1 MNMLWYLIKIGG
13 VTMVILLA
21 MSVVSVAII
30 LERVIFY
37 RGKSRLKRK
46 DLMLRIRQEL
56 KKGGVNPAMKICRD
70 SNAPFAQVVYAG
82 LNFFDCSEKEISNN
96 MERQIII
103 ETVILE
109 RFTSV
114 IGTIGSVAVYIG
126 LLGTILGILKAF
138 HDVSISGSGGIS
150 VIIGGI
156 SEALST
162 TAAGLTIAVPAV
174 AIYNYCMKKIDDF
187 IKDMEL
193 AASETMD
200 LISAIK
206 K

>member
-1 MNMLWYLIKIGG
+1 MNIWHLIKIGG
-13 VTMVILLA
+13 FTMVILLIL
-21 MSVVSVAII
+21 SVVSVAII
-30 LERVIFY
+30 LERYIFY
-37 RGKSRLKRK
+37 HYKAKLKRS
-46 DLMLRIRQEL
+46 DFMLKIRHEL
-56 KKGGVNPAMKICRD
+56 KKNGVKQALGICRSAD
-70 SNAPFAQVVYAG
+70 APFVQVVSAG

-96 MERQIII
+96 MERQVII

-126 LLGTILGILKAF
+126 LLGTITGILRAF

-162 TAAGLTIAVPAV
+162 TAMGLSIAIPAV
-174 AIYNYCMKKIDDF
+174 AAYNYSMKKIDDF

>member
-1 MNMLWYLIKIGG
+1 MNIWYLVKIGG
-13 VTMVILLA
+13 VTMVVLLV

-30 LERVIFY
+30 LERFIFY
-37 RGKSRLKRK
+37 RKKAKLKRK
-46 DLMLRIRQEL
+46 DFMLTIRQEL
-56 KKGGVNPAMKICRD
+56 KNKDLGRAIKICES
-70 SNAPFAQVVYAG
+70 SNAPFAQVTHAG
-82 LNFFDCSEKEISNN
+82 LSFLDCSEKEISNN

-103 ETVILE
+103 ETVTLE
-109 RFTSV
+109 RFTSGV
-114 IGTIGSVAVYIG
+114 GTIGSVAVYIG

-138 HDVSISGSGGIS
+138 HDVSIRGSGGIG

-162 TAAGLTIAVPAV
+162 TAAGLCVAVPAV
-174 AIYNYCMKKIDDF
+174 AAYNYFMKKIDDF

-200 LISAIK
+200 LISIIK

>member
-1 MNMLWYLIKIGG
+1 MNIWHLIKIGG
-13 VTMVILLA
+13 VTMVVLLIL
-21 MSVVSVAII
+21 SVVSVAII
-30 LERVIFY
+30 LERYIFY
-37 RGKSRLKRK
+37 YFKAKLKRK
-46 DLMLRIRQEL
+46 DFMLKIRQVL
-56 KKGGVNPAMKICRD
+56 KTGGVKAALEICKGAD
-70 SNAPFAQVVYAG
+70 APFVGVVHAG
-82 LNFFDCSEKEISNN
+82 LSFFDCSEKEISNN

-114 IGTIGSVAVYIG
+114 VGTIASVSVYIG
-126 LLGTILGILKAF
+126 LLGTITGILKAF
-138 HDVSISGSGGIS
+138 RDVAASGSSGMS
-150 VIIGGI
+150 VIIGGL

-162 TAAGLTIAVPAV
+162 TAAGLTIAIPAV
-174 AIYNYCMKKIDDF
+174 AAYNYSMKKIEDF

>member
-1 MNMLWYLIKIGG
+1 MNIWHLIKTGG
-13 VTMVILLA
+13 VTMVVLLVL
-21 MSVVSVAII
+21 SIVSVAII
-30 LERVIFY
+30 LERFIFY
-37 RGKSRLKRK
+37 RNKARLKRK
-46 DLMLRIRQEL
+46 DFMLKIRQEL
-56 KKGGVNPAMKICRD
+56 KKRDLNRAMKICENSD
-70 SNAPFAQVVYAG
+70 APFAKVAHAG
-82 LNFFDCSEKEISNN
+82 LSFFDCSEKEISNN

-103 ETVILE
+103 ETVTLE
-109 RFTSV
+109 RFTSG

-138 HDVSISGSGGIS
+138 HDVSVSGSGGIS

-162 TAAGLTIAVPAV
+162 TAAGLTIAIPAV
-174 AIYNYCMKKIDDF
+174 AAYNYFMKKIDDF

>member
-1 MNMLWYLIKIGG
+1 MNIWYLIKIGG
-13 VTMVILLA
+13 VTMVVLLVL
-21 MSVVSVAII
+21 SIISIAII
-30 LERVIFY
+30 LERFIFY
-37 RGKSRLKRK
+37 RKKARLKRN
-46 DLMLRIRQEL
+46 DFMLKIRKEIKNGSL
-56 KKGGVNPAMKICRD
+56 NSAIEVCKS
-70 SNAPFAQVVYAG
+70 SNSPFAQVTYAG
-82 LNFFDCSEKEISNN
+82 LSFFGSSEKEASNN

-103 ETVILE
+103 ETVTLE
-109 RFTSV
+109 RFTSG

-138 HDVSISGSGGIS
+138 HDVSISGSGGIG

-162 TAAGLTIAVPAV
+162 TAAGLCVAVPAV
-174 AIYNYCMKKIDDF
+174 AAYNYFMKKIDDF

-200 LISAIK
+200 LLSAIK

>member
-1 MNMLWYLIKIGG
+1 MNMLWHLIKIGG
-13 VTMVILLA
+13 VTMVVLLA
-21 MSVVSVAII
+21 ISVVSVAII

-37 RGKSRLKRK
+37 RSKSRLKRK
-46 DLMLRIRQEL
+46 DLMLRIRHEI
-56 KKGGVNPAMKICRD
+56 KKGGINPAMKICKD

-114 IGTIGSVAVYIG
+114 IGTIASVSVYIG
-126 LLGTILGILKAF
+126 LLGTITGILRAF
-138 HDVSISGSGGIS
+138 HDVSISGSSSIS

-174 AIYNYCMKKIDDF
+174 AAYNYCMKKIDDF

>member
-1 MNMLWYLIKIGG
+1 MNMLLHLIKIGG
-13 VTMVILLA
+13 VTMVILLV

-37 RGKSRLKRK
+37 RRKSKLKRK
-46 DLMLRIRQEL
+46 DFMSRIRQEL

-70 SNAPFAQVVYAG
+70 SDAPFAQVAYAG
-82 LNFFDCSEKEISNN
+82 LSFFDCSEKEISNN
-96 MERQIII
+96 MERQVII

-109 RFTSV
+109 RFTSI
-114 IGTIGSVAVYIG
+114 IGTIGSVSVYIG
-126 LLGTILGILKAF
+126 LLGTITGILRAF

-174 AIYNYCMKKIDDF
+174 AAYNYSMKKIDDF

>member
-1 MNMLWYLIKIGG
+1 MLWHLIKIGG
-13 VTMVILLA
+13 VTMVVLLA
-21 MSVVSVAII
+21 ISVVSVAII

-37 RGKSRLKRK
+37 RSKSRLKRK
-46 DLMLRIRQEL
+46 DLMLRIRHEI
-56 KKGGVNPAMKICRD
+56 KKGGINPAMKICKD

-114 IGTIGSVAVYIG
+114 IGTIASVSVYIG
-126 LLGTILGILKAF
+126 LLGTITGILRAF
-138 HDVSISGSGGIS
+138 HDVSISGSSSIS

-174 AIYNYCMKKIDDF
+174 AAYNYCMKKIDDF

>member
-13 VTMVILLA
+13 VTMVVLLV
-21 MSVVSVAII
+21 MSVVSFAII

-37 RGKSRLKRK
+37 RSKSRLKRK
-46 DLMLRIRQEL
+46 DFMLRVRHEL
-56 KKGGVNPAMKICRD
+56 KKGGVNPAMKICKD
-70 SNAPFAQVVYAG
+70 SIAPFSQVVYAG
-82 LNFFDCSEKEISNN
+82 LSFFDCSEKEISNN
-96 MERQIII
+96 MERQVII
-103 ETVILE
+103 ETVDLE

-114 IGTIGSVAVYIG
+114 IGTIASVAVYIG
-126 LLGTILGILKAF
+126 LLGTITGILKAF
-138 HDVSISGSGGIS
+138 HDVSASGSSGMS

-174 AIYNYCMKKIDDF
+174 AAYNYCMKKIDDF

-200 LISAIK
+200 LVSAIK